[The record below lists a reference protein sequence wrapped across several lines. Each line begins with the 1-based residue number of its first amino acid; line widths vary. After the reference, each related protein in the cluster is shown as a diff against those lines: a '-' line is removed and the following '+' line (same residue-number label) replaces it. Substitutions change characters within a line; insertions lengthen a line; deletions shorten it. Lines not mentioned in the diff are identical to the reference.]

1 MASLPAIDEFLS
13 SLASR
18 LKWDERSTLR
28 LRSAGEET
36 LATLLVQ
43 DEADAQDSEQPRL
56 VVIARPQP
64 LMVELEFVATTRQEN
79 IEDQLAYLTDE
90 APIPTADDLSLRLLW
105 YHASAVRHQ
114 KFHGVDIVTVQVEGS
129 D

>member
-1 MASLPAIDEFLS
+1 M
-13 SLASR
+13 SR
-18 LKWDERSTLR
+18 TVAEGD
-28 LRSAGEET
+28 
-36 LATLLVQ
+36 
-43 DEADAQDSEQPRL
+43 EQPRL
-56 VVIARPQP
+56 IVVARPQP
-64 LMVELEFVATTRQEN
+64 AMVELEFVATTRQEN

-129 D
+129 S